1 MAQIDLIGAEAPKA
15 LNRLAREQM
24 KKRIMQDVLFD
35 LSVCEIEGWDKRE
48 YINELRETLAQLG
61 RKAGS

>member
-1 MAQIDLIGAEAPKA
+1 MSPIDLIGDGAPMA

-24 KKRIMQDVLFD
+24 KMRIMQDVLFD
-35 LSVCEIEGWDKRE
+35 LSVCEIEGWDKLE